1 MNEEKTVHGM
11 RLQLVDIEEADHPDP
26 LAVFNVTVN
35 GELWKGEERTFAEW
49 VVLDSEGKGA
59 ATTQDRHL
67 DICQDDALREL
78 CKHVVEGTETHWT
91 VAQEAFCEVVDALI
105 KEHYAAE

>member
-1 MNEEKTVHGM
+1 MNEEETVHGM
-11 RLQLVDIEEADHPDP
+11 CIKLVDIEEADHPDP

-35 GELWKGEERTFAEW
+35 GQLWQGAERTFAEW
-49 VVLDSEGKGA
+49 VVNGA

-67 DICQDDALREL
+67 DICQDDALREP

-91 VAQEAFCEVVDALI
+91 VAQEAFCEAVDALI